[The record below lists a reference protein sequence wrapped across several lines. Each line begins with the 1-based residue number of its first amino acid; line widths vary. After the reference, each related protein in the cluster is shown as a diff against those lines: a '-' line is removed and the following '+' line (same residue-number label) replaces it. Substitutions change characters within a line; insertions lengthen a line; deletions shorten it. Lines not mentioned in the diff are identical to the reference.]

1 MIFEDFY
8 KSTLLWLEEKLKSR
22 NWLLTLTSWCV
33 AVSIFLAFP
42 PYTLLHEYIYQHS
55 GVLDAWTFVHN
66 QADNLLHPKEIGYG
80 VFSRRNAV
88 IYRWTL
94 PFLSF
99 ITGHNIILILFLQ
112 ALLGLGNIYLIA
124 RYVYAQSND
133 KVTAC
138 LFALAFSN
146 IFIGSWAFVD
156 IHGYGDT
163 FAYSFLLIAVLAR
176 SRALASVFL
185 MLAFFT
191 DERAVV
197 AGGYVLLWW
206 MLTKAYET
214 GDFRFKTLIKN
225 AFLGKSQIVWMSWIL
240 YFALRYYIGKSYFPN
255 HRYTYDW
262 APIMLKD
269 LNRYGLGSSL
279 WTVFEGMW
287 LIIGAGVLALC
298 LTRKYA
304 LLFVLAAGFTVLIST
319 AVYVQDVDRALSYGF
334 PFLLMGLFI
343 LSKEASLPVMRG
355 ILFVAAFICVFHPL
369 LFTMGFNRIIWV
381 EPFPVRLLMAADRI
395 FDLNLFN

>member
-8 KSTLLWLEEKLKSR
+8 RSTVLWLEKKLGSR
-22 NWLLTLTSWCV
+22 NWHLTLTLWCAV
-33 AVSIFLAFP
+33 VSIFLAFP

-66 QADNLLHPKEIGYG
+66 QADNLLHPKDIGYG

-99 ITGHNIILILFLQ
+99 ITHHNIILIIFLQ
-112 ALLGLGNIYLIA
+112 AMLGIANIYLIA
-124 RYVYAQSND
+124 RYVYARSND
-133 KVTAC
+133 KVATC
-138 LFALAFSN
+138 LFTLAFSN

-163 FAYSFLLIAVLAR
+163 FAYFFLLTAMLAR
-176 SRALASVFL
+176 RPFAVFIALI
-185 MLAFFT
+185 LAFFT

-206 MLTKAYET
+206 MLIYAYES
-214 GDFRFKTLIKN
+214 GDFSFRNLIKN
-225 AFLGKSQIVWMSWIL
+225 TFLGRSLIVWLCWIL
-240 YFALRYYIGKSYFPN
+240 YFGLRYYVGNTYFPD

-287 LIIGAGVLALC
+287 LIIGAGTLALF
-298 LTRKYA
+298 LTRRYA
-304 LLFVLAAGFTVLIST
+304 PLFMLSVGFIVLIST

-334 PFLLMGLFI
+334 PFLLMSLFI
-343 LSKEASLPVMRG
+343 LSKEASLSAMRS
-355 ILFVAAFICVFHPL
+355 ILFVTAFVCVVHPL

-381 EPFPVRLLMAADRI
+381 EPFPIRLAMGADRI
-395 FDLNLFN
+395 FGLNLFN